1 VPEVTQYTER
11 ILIVLNPDASIKGI
25 AIDDLQLID
34 GVAVKQIQVA
44 TDAITDHKVKA
55 LLDSLSVSTVSE
67 LLTLRP
73 LAASA
78 ESLRAQVDT
87 IPGLQSEIDTLSAE
101 VARLTAL
108 IPAPVADY
116 MITPATFVERLEA
129 ASPGVIDRLWSSDT
143 KEAGRLA
150 VTLFTWSERID
161 CRPGGRLEGY
171 LNLIVQMGF
180 MDSDSVAKVWV

>member
-34 GVAVKQIQVA
+34 GVSVKQIQVA
-44 TDAITDHKVKA
+44 ADAITDPNVKSLIDA
-55 LLDSLSVSTVSE
+55 MGLSV
-67 LLTLRP
+67 
-73 LAASA
+73 AA
-78 ESLRAQVDT
+78 EVVSLRSQAIT
-87 IPGLQSEIDTLSAE
+87 LQAEID
-101 VARLTAL
+101 RLTAL
-108 IPAPVADY
+108 VPAPVADY
-116 MITPATFVERLEA
+116 MITTAAFVERLEA
-129 ASPGVIDRLWSSDT
+129 ASPGVIDRLWSSDA

-180 MDSDSVAKVWV
+180 MDAEDVQKVWV